1 MLSIG
6 SIVIRVDNLER
17 QLAFWQAALG
27 YEPRHEP
34 VDDFV
39 ILQPPGGDGTCISLD
54 RVPAALQIP
63 PRLHLDLYTD
73 DQAAEVERLLALGA
87 TRVHW
92 DKRPADADYVIL
104 ADPEG
109 NRFCVVDTAGTGNS
123 PSRAEHLSACTP
135 LPPGIPSQAANHKR
149 KASHAEAGR

>member
-6 SIVIRVDNLER
+6 SIVIRVENLER
-17 QLAFWQAALG
+17 QTAFWQAALG

-34 VDDFV
+34 LDDFV
-39 ILQPPGGDGTCISLD
+39 ILQPPAGAGTCISLD

-73 DQAAEVERLLALGA
+73 QQDAEVQRLLALGA
-87 TRVHW
+87 TPVEW
-92 DKRPADADYVIL
+92 SKRPADADYVIL

-109 NRFCVVDTAGTGNS
+109 NRFCVVDTAGTDNS
-123 PSRAEHLSACTP
+123 PSSIEESERLSAGAHSLSRRLSP
-135 LPPGIPSQAANHKR
+135 LACEPITG
-149 KASHAEAGR
+149 